1 MRERLAPSSTSWP
14 SGSSRQPRSAGGEG
28 WRIVRS
34 VSWTE
39 LKSNI
44 RTAPPSKGHL
54 QEEIFGI
61 DLSEDGQAIP

>member
-1 MRERLAPSSTSWP
+1 MTERLAPSSTSWP

-34 VSWTE
+34 VSWTK
-39 LKSNI
+39 LQSNI
-44 RTAPPSKGHL
+44 PTAPTRGHL

-61 DLSEDGQAIP
+61 DLSEGGQASL